1 MRFVVLERFSA
12 EFRSPTWLSAC
23 GKLPGRRRSV
33 GSYSSASRPRS
44 LLSARSF
51 SDERDRFVLAPE
63 QREVVDKPEAADDS
77 AAGSP
82 PA

>member
-1 MRFVVLERFSA
+1 
-12 EFRSPTWLSAC
+12 
-23 GKLPGRRRSV
+23 
-33 GSYSSASRPRS
+33 